1 MEKVIAALQ
10 KKLSNT
16 RKQLKRAILVH
27 RVIILICLLVI
38 SVQAYQL
45 KHPPMMTLIGS
56 SDIQQIGTHTYQVLD
71 STADIEHFELPELP
85 VYLK

>member
-27 RVIILICLLVI
+27 RVIIFICLLVI

-56 SDIQQIGTHTYQVLD
+56 SDIQQIGAHTYQVLD

-85 VYLK
+85 VHLK